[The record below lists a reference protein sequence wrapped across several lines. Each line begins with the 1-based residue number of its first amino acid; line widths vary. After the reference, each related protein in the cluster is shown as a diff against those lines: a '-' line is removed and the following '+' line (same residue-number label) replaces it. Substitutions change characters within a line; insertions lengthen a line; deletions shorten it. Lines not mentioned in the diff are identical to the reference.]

1 MSEGMTGTD
10 PNPRR
15 LRLLLAWIVGIIGV
29 IATLVSIAPSLFVA
43 FSYLSALTGAVLA
56 LVLVEVSVP
65 ILLAL
70 AIANA
75 RGRWWLWLILM
86 AVAILLV
93 VAFSPAFGS
102 LGVFWLR
109 F

>member
-1 MSEGMTGTD
+1 MSGEATNETTAL
-10 PNPRR
+10 RR
-15 LRLLLAWIVGIIGV
+15 LRVLLAWVVGVGGV

-56 LVLVEVSVP
+56 LVLAEVSVP
-65 ILLAL
+65 VFG
-70 AIANA
+70 NA
-75 RGRWWLWLILM
+75 RQRWWLWLVL
-86 AVAILLV
+86 AIIAIV
-93 VAFSPAFGS
+93 VVLAFSPAFGS

>member
-1 MSEGMTGTD
+1 MSGEATNENTGL
-10 PNPRR
+10 RR
-15 LRLLLAWIVGIIGV
+15 LQVLLAWIVGIGGV

-56 LVLVEVSVP
+56 LVLVELSVP
-65 ILLAL
+65 VFLAL

-75 RGRWWLWLILM
+75 RKQWWLWLVLMIM
-86 AVAILLV
+86 AVVLV

-109 F
+109 L